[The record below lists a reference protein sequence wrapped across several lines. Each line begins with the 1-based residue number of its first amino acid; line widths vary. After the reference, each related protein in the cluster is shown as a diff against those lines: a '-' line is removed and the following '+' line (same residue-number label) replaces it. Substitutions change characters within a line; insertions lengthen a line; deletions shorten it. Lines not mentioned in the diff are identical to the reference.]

1 MRAIIEAICAKG
13 LPKRDI
19 HNANRVNLLAL
30 LWASTM
36 LLGTVIIGLDFPLR
50 DGVFTVVLLLHI
62 TISIMMLLAFKRF
75 ITELDELEKKV
86 QLDALAIA
94 VGVAIIVFSSG
105 SILANAALLP
115 ELKPWLLIII
125 IAVTYMV
132 GIIKGRLAYR

>member
-75 ITELDELEKKV
+75 ITELDELEKK
-86 QLDALAIA
+86 
-94 VGVAIIVFSSG
+94 SS
-105 SILANAALLP
+105 
-115 ELKPWLLIII
+115 
-125 IAVTYMV
+125 
-132 GIIKGRLAYR
+132 